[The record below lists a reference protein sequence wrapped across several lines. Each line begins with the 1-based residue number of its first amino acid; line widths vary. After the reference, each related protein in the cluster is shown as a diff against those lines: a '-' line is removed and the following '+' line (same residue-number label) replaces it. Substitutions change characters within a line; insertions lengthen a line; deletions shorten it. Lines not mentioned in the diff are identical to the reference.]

1 MPVLILKALRVF
13 DEALKGGV
21 GLPCPAV
28 ENYQPNA
35 KVLNILQDPLG
46 SLELDLPYGL
56 YAGMCNLGTVDA
68 FALQR

>member
-1 MPVLILKALRVF
+1 MGVDISGNVMLQMPVLILKALRVF

-35 KVLNILQDPLG
+35 KVLIVEPH
-46 SLELDLPYGL
+46 S
-56 YAGMCNLGTVDA
+56 AGPIRISGT
-68 FALQR
+68 